1 VSAVAVM
8 LIAMGIADVTRRLTD
23 RSWVPPVV
31 APSVI
36 VGCATLAGLWR
47 PTDIVL
53 LEIAAVASIAWVVLC
68 ARAERTGDREVT
80 PLVVF
85 GAGVGLLILL
95 SGWGSDV
102 AGLLQQWS
110 TWVKLPWIGSVGAD
124 RALMVV
130 AVVLLQLVTGNQL
143 VRLVLGSVGAIK
155 PVGEPQ
161 ASDRLKGGRLLG
173 PMERLLIL
181 GLGLAGQLAAATA
194 VVAAKSIIRFP
205 EINAQKAR
213 ENGGIGIDEVTEYF
227 LVGSFASWIVALG
240 GLVLAQ

>member
-85 GAGVGLLILL
+85 RRWGRAADPVVGL
-95 SGWGSDV
+95 G
-102 AGLLQQWS
+102 
-110 TWVKLPWIGSVGAD
+110 
-124 RALMVV
+124 
-130 AVVLLQLVTGNQL
+130 
-143 VRLVLGSVGAIK
+143 
-155 PVGEPQ
+155 
-161 ASDRLKGGRLLG
+161 
-173 PMERLLIL
+173 
-181 GLGLAGQLAAATA
+181 
-194 VVAAKSIIRFP
+194 F
-205 EINAQKAR
+205 
-213 ENGGIGIDEVTEYF
+213 
-227 LVGSFASWIVALG
+227 
-240 GLVLAQ
+240 